1 MALFSI
7 GSEFGAG
14 LGGKHAVDAE
24 ALGSDPRTAPP
35 PARGKLVDAV
45 RAAVNVMNKG
55 GSSADIMG
63 ASVMS
68 TLDPTLCDTLKD
80 TDKVLAATCRVA
92 VQRQN
97 QLDSA
102 RLIRLGLLTNEWLR
116 LKESLMLAS
125 LAMNL
130 TAQEAVAFNKR
141 ARAMAEDV
149 YQATSGTGA
158 QALGGARKIP
168 WKKIFFGVGI
178 FTIGIIGWKMW
189 KAYRAEP
196 QQAHP
201 QSSPID

>member
-1 MALFSI
+1 MSFFSV
-7 GSEFGAG
+7 GAEFGTG
-14 LGGKHAVDAE
+14 LGGKHAADVE
-24 ALGSDPRTAPP
+24 ALGTDPSAVPP

-45 RAAVNVMNKG
+45 RAAVSVMNKG

-63 ASVMS
+63 AEIMS
-68 TLDPTLCDTLKD
+68 TLDPALCDTLKD

-92 VQRQN
+92 LQRQN

-102 RLIRLGLLTNEWLR
+102 RLVRLGLLTDEWLR

-158 QALGGARKIP
+158 QALGSARKIP
-168 WKKIFFGVGI
+168 WKQIFWGVGI
-178 FTIGIIGWKMW
+178 FTVGIIGWKLW

-196 QQAHP
+196 Q
-201 QSSPID
+201 SSPND